1 LRQVLTNLVG
11 NGVKFT
17 EIGEVVLRVDLLKR
31 ADDIAELLIKVSD
44 TGIGLSDVARKR
56 LFNPFTQ
63 ADGSTTRKYGG
74 TGLGLAISRRLV
86 ELMGGEIGVKSVEG
100 VGSTFWFTSILKVN
114 VLDEAASTRKSPDL
128 TSTRVL
134 ILDGNPAQRRLMSHF
149 IRSWGGV
156 EPDSAWDNATALEM
170 LQDSSENGNK
180 GYQLIIYDL
189 NSPNLTLE
197 EIMKAISTL
206 AKKEQPCFIYLA
218 GYDQRELVE
227 SLCGDCKSAYLI
239 KPVRQSAIF
248 DLLVSVCEQ
257 TDSPFDQGQVLT
269 VNQDIPE
276 NLSMPESLQPVG
288 AGLVLLAE
296 DNPAN
301 QRLAL
306 VQLKRLGYQ
315 TELAS
320 NGGQALSYYLASP
333 GKYTLILMDCQ
344 MPVMDGFDATRRI
357 REFEQK
363 SGGHI
368 PIVAMTANAMQGD
381 REACLDAG
389 MDDYVSKP
397 VSLESLRQA
406 LNRMK
411 ESVYNQKSNARSPE
425 VVRTDY
431 QPLDINVLIGLRE
444 LQEEGEPDFLTELID
459 IYLEDSAQLVEE
471 IRLAVEAQES
481 ARIRNAAHTLK
492 GSSGNLGA
500 NAFSRIC
507 YEMELAAR
515 GGDIEAARNLLPAL
529 LGEYKV
535 VGVHLSQERKV
546 EN

>member
-1 LRQVLTNLVG
+1 MLIGDPIRLRQVLTNLVG

-17 EIGEVVLRVDLLKR
+17 DNGEVVLRVDLLKR
-31 ADDIAELLIKVSD
+31 ADDMAELLIKVSD

-114 VLDEAASTRKSPDL
+114 EIDEAASTRKSPDL
-128 TSTRVL
+128 TNTRVL

-156 EPDSAWDNATALEM
+156 EPDSAWDNTTALEKIQEG
-170 LQDSSENGNK
+170 LENGKN
-180 GYQLIIYDL
+180 GYQVIIYDL
-189 NSPNLTLE
+189 NSQNISPQ
-197 EIMKAISTL
+197 EIKQAVSTQ
-206 AKKEQPCFIYLA
+206 AKKNQPCFIYLA
-218 GYDQRELVE
+218 GYDQRELAE
-227 SLCGDCKSAYLI
+227 TLCDDCKGAYLV

-248 DLLVSVCEQ
+248 DLLVSVCDQVDTPFEQ
-257 TDSPFDQGQVLT
+257 SHVLT
-269 VNQDIPE
+269 VNQDVPE
-276 NLSMPESLQPVG
+276 NLAIPKSLQPAG

-320 NGGQALSYYLASP
+320 NGGQALSFYLATRR
-333 GKYTLILMDCQ
+333 KYTMILMDCQ

-363 SGGHI
+363 SGRAYPDHRDDS
-368 PIVAMTANAMQGD
+368 Q
-381 REACLDAG
+381 CDAG
-389 MDDYVSKP
+389 GP
-397 VSLESLRQA
+397 R
-406 LNRMK
+406 
-411 ESVYNQKSNARSPE
+411 
-425 VVRTDY
+425 
-431 QPLDINVLIGLRE
+431 GL
-444 LQEEGEPDFLTELID
+444 P
-459 IYLEDSAQLVEE
+459 
-471 IRLAVEAQES
+471 
-481 ARIRNAAHTLK
+481 
-492 GSSGNLGA
+492 GSRHG
-500 NAFSRIC
+500 
-507 YEMELAAR
+507 
-515 GGDIEAARNLLPAL
+515 
-529 LGEYKV
+529 
-535 VGVHLSQERKV
+535 
-546 EN
+546 